1 MSVKINGKKLHLTTF
16 EVPTSGKNMRM
27 CLVAQRDLAKESESF
42 DAFNKKVDSLKKDE
56 ELDSQTLI
64 DFYDA
69 QIKLIDTYSK
79 FLQPILN
86 LSDEQTQKLED
97 SDFKDVVD
105 LANEVIAKVL
115 GLDSSKSTDT
125 KWSESSQWIWSNDRR
140 LWLYNS
146 TISRLWPYVS

>member
-16 EVPTSGKNMRM
+16 DVPTSGKNMRM

-42 DAFNKKVDSLKKDE
+42 DAFNKKVDALKKDE

-86 LSDEQTQKLED
+86 LSDEQTRKLED

-115 GLDSSKSTDT
+115 GLDSSKSTEA
-125 KWSESSQWIWSNDRR
+125 K
-140 LWLYNS
+140 
-146 TISRLWPYVS
+146 

>member
-1 MSVKINGKKLHLTTF
+1 MSVKVNGKKLHLTTF

-42 DAFNKKVDSLKKDE
+42 DVFNKKVDALKQDE
-56 ELDSQTLI
+56 ELDSQTMI

-125 KWSESSQWIWSNDRR
+125 K
-140 LWLYNS
+140 
-146 TISRLWPYVS
+146 

>member
-42 DAFNKKVDSLKKDE
+42 DVFNKKVDALKKDE
-56 ELDSQTLI
+56 ELDSQTMI

-115 GLDSSKSTDT
+115 GLDSSKSTEA
-125 KWSESSQWIWSNDRR
+125 K
-140 LWLYNS
+140 
-146 TISRLWPYVS
+146 

>member
-42 DAFNKKVDSLKKDE
+42 DAFNKKVDALKKDE

-79 FLQPILN
+79 FLKPILN
-86 LSDEQTQKLED
+86 LTDEQTKQLED

-115 GLDSSKSTDT
+115 GLDTSKSTDT
-125 KWSESSQWIWSNDRR
+125 K
-140 LWLYNS
+140 
-146 TISRLWPYVS
+146 

>member
-42 DAFNKKVDSLKKDE
+42 DAFNKKVDALNKDE
-56 ELDSQTLI
+56 ELDSQTMI

-115 GLDSSKSTDT
+115 GLDTSKSTDT
-125 KWSESSQWIWSNDRR
+125 K
-140 LWLYNS
+140 
-146 TISRLWPYVS
+146 

>member
-1 MSVKINGKKLHLTTF
+1 MTAVLFLSKGLITMSVKINGKKLHLTTF

-42 DAFNKKVDSLKKDE
+42 DVFNKKVDALKKDE
-56 ELDSQTLI
+56 ELDSQTMI

-115 GLDSSKSTDT
+115 GLDSSKSTEA
-125 KWSESSQWIWSNDRR
+125 K
-140 LWLYNS
+140 
-146 TISRLWPYVS
+146 

>member
-27 CLVAQRDLAKESESF
+27 CLVAQRDLAKESKSF
-42 DAFNKKVDSLKKDE
+42 EAFNKKVDALKKDE
-56 ELDSQTLI
+56 ELDSQTMI

-79 FLQPILN
+79 FLKPILN
-86 LSDEQTQKLED
+86 LSDEQAQKLED

-105 LANEVIAKVL
+105 LANDVIAKVL

-125 KWSESSQWIWSNDRR
+125 K
-140 LWLYNS
+140 
-146 TISRLWPYVS
+146 

>member
-1 MSVKINGKKLHLTTF
+1 MSVKVNGKKLHLTTF

-42 DAFNKKVDSLKKDE
+42 DAFNKKVDALKKDE

-79 FLQPILN
+79 FLKPILS
-86 LSDEQTQKLED
+86 LTDEQTKKLED

-125 KWSESSQWIWSNDRR
+125 K
-140 LWLYNS
+140 
-146 TISRLWPYVS
+146 

>member
-1 MSVKINGKKLHLTTF
+1 MTAVLFLSKGLIKMSVKINGKKLHLTTF
-16 EVPTSGKNMRM
+16 DVPTSGKNMRM

-42 DAFNKKVDSLKKDE
+42 DAFNKKVDALKKDE
-56 ELDSQTLI
+56 ELDSQTMI

-79 FLQPILN
+79 FLKPILN
-86 LSDEQTQKLED
+86 LSDEQAQKLEN

-105 LANEVIAKVL
+105 LANDVIAKVL

-125 KWSESSQWIWSNDRR
+125 K
-140 LWLYNS
+140 
-146 TISRLWPYVS
+146 

>member
-1 MSVKINGKKLHLTTF
+1 
-16 EVPTSGKNMRM
+16 MRM
-27 CLVAQRDLAKESESF
+27 CLVAQRDLAKESESL
-42 DAFNKKVDSLKKDE
+42 DVFNKKVDALKKDE

-64 DFYDA
+64 DLYDA

-125 KWSESSQWIWSNDRR
+125 K
-140 LWLYNS
+140 
-146 TISRLWPYVS
+146 

>member
-1 MSVKINGKKLHLTTF
+1 MGSGRQIKINIKERYDSRSFSFERINNMSVKINGKKLHLTTF

-42 DAFNKKVDSLKKDE
+42 DAFNKKVDALKKDE

-79 FLQPILN
+79 FLKPILN
-86 LSDEQTQKLED
+86 LTDEQTKKLED

-115 GLDSSKSTDT
+115 GLDTSKSTDT
-125 KWSESSQWIWSNDRR
+125 K
-140 LWLYNS
+140 
-146 TISRLWPYVS
+146 

>member
-1 MSVKINGKKLHLTTF
+1 MTAVLFLSKGLITMSVKINGKKLHLTTF

-42 DAFNKKVDSLKKDE
+42 DAFNKKVDALKKDE
-56 ELDSQTLI
+56 ELDSQTMI

-115 GLDSSKSTDT
+115 GLDSSKSTET
-125 KWSESSQWIWSNDRR
+125 K
-140 LWLYNS
+140 
-146 TISRLWPYVS
+146 

>member
-42 DAFNKKVDSLKKDE
+42 DAFNKKVDALKKDE
-56 ELDSQTLI
+56 ELDSQTMI

-125 KWSESSQWIWSNDRR
+125 K
-140 LWLYNS
+140 
-146 TISRLWPYVS
+146 

>member
-1 MSVKINGKKLHLTTF
+1 MVGNYINIKERYDSRSFSFERIIKMSVKINGKKLHLTTF

-42 DAFNKKVDSLKKDE
+42 DAFNKKVDALKKDE

-86 LSDEQTQKLED
+86 LSDEQTRKLED

-115 GLDSSKSTDT
+115 GLDSSKSTEA
-125 KWSESSQWIWSNDRR
+125 K
-140 LWLYNS
+140 
-146 TISRLWPYVS
+146 

>member
-56 ELDSQTLI
+56 ELDGQTLI

-79 FLQPILN
+79 FLKPILN
-86 LSDEQTQKLED
+86 LTDEQTKKLED

-115 GLDSSKSTDT
+115 GLDSSKS
-125 KWSESSQWIWSNDRR
+125 KESE
-140 LWLYNS
+140 
-146 TISRLWPYVS
+146 

>member
-42 DAFNKKVDSLKKDE
+42 DGFNKKVDALKKDE
-56 ELDSQTLI
+56 ELDSQTMI

-115 GLDSSKSTDT
+115 GLDSSKSTET
-125 KWSESSQWIWSNDRR
+125 K
-140 LWLYNS
+140 
-146 TISRLWPYVS
+146 

>member
-16 EVPTSGKNMRM
+16 EIPTSGKNMRM

-42 DAFNKKVDSLKKDE
+42 DVFNKKVDALKKDE
-56 ELDSQTLI
+56 ELDSQTMI

-115 GLDSSKSTDT
+115 GLDSSKSTEA
-125 KWSESSQWIWSNDRR
+125 K
-140 LWLYNS
+140 
-146 TISRLWPYVS
+146 

>member
-1 MSVKINGKKLHLTTF
+1 MTAVLFLSKGLITMSVKINGKKLHLTTF

-42 DAFNKKVDSLKKDE
+42 DAFNKKVDALKKDE

-79 FLQPILN
+79 FLQPILK

-97 SDFKDVVD
+97 SDFKDVID

-115 GLDSSKSTDT
+115 GLDTSKSTDT
-125 KWSESSQWIWSNDRR
+125 K
-140 LWLYNS
+140 
-146 TISRLWPYVS
+146 

>member
-16 EVPTSGKNMRM
+16 EIPTSGKNMRM
-27 CLVAQRDLAKESESF
+27 CLVAQRDLAKESERF
-42 DAFNKKVDSLKKDE
+42 DAFNKKVDALKKDE

-64 DFYDA
+64 DLYDA

-125 KWSESSQWIWSNDRR
+125 K
-140 LWLYNS
+140 
-146 TISRLWPYVS
+146 

>member
-16 EVPTSGKNMRM
+16 DVPTSGKNMRM

-42 DAFNKKVDSLKKDE
+42 DAFNKKVDALKKDE

-115 GLDSSKSTDT
+115 GLDSSKSTEA
-125 KWSESSQWIWSNDRR
+125 K
-140 LWLYNS
+140 
-146 TISRLWPYVS
+146 

>member
-1 MSVKINGKKLHLTTF
+1 MTAVLFLSKGLITMSVKINGKKLHLTTF

-42 DAFNKKVDSLKKDE
+42 DAFNKKVDALKKDE
-56 ELDSQTLI
+56 ELDSQTMI

-125 KWSESSQWIWSNDRR
+125 K
-140 LWLYNS
+140 
-146 TISRLWPYVS
+146 

>member
-1 MSVKINGKKLHLTTF
+1 MTAVLFLSKGLITMSVKINGKKLHLTTF

-42 DAFNKKVDSLKKDE
+42 DAFNKKVDALKKDE

-79 FLQPILN
+79 FLQPILK

-97 SDFKDVVD
+97 SDFKDVID

-115 GLDSSKSTDT
+115 GLDTSKSTDA
-125 KWSESSQWIWSNDRR
+125 N
-140 LWLYNS
+140 
-146 TISRLWPYVS
+146 

>member
-42 DAFNKKVDSLKKDE
+42 DAFNKKVDALKKDE

-64 DFYDA
+64 DLYDA

-79 FLQPILN
+79 FLKPILN
-86 LSDEQTQKLED
+86 LSDEQAQKLED

-105 LANEVIAKVL
+105 LANDVIAKVL

-125 KWSESSQWIWSNDRR
+125 K
-140 LWLYNS
+140 
-146 TISRLWPYVS
+146 

>member
-42 DAFNKKVDSLKKDE
+42 DAFNKKVDALKKDE
-56 ELDSQTLI
+56 ELDSQTMI

-115 GLDSSKSTDT
+115 GLDSSKSTET
-125 KWSESSQWIWSNDRR
+125 K
-140 LWLYNS
+140 
-146 TISRLWPYVS
+146 

>member
-16 EVPTSGKNMRM
+16 EVPKSGKNMRM

-42 DAFNKKVDSLKKDE
+42 DAFNKKVDALKKDE
-56 ELDSQTLI
+56 ELDSQTMI

-79 FLQPILN
+79 FLKPILN
-86 LSDEQTQKLED
+86 LSDEQAQKLED

-105 LANEVIAKVL
+105 LANDVIAKVL

-125 KWSESSQWIWSNDRR
+125 K
-140 LWLYNS
+140 
-146 TISRLWPYVS
+146 

>member
-16 EVPTSGKNMRM
+16 DVPTSGKNMRM

-42 DAFNKKVDSLKKDE
+42 DAFNKKVDALKKDE
-56 ELDSQTLI
+56 ELDSQTMI

-125 KWSESSQWIWSNDRR
+125 K
-140 LWLYNS
+140 
-146 TISRLWPYVS
+146 

>member
-1 MSVKINGKKLHLTTF
+1 MSVKINGKKLHLATF
-16 EVPTSGKNMRM
+16 DVPTSGKNMRM

-42 DAFNKKVDSLKKDE
+42 DAFNKKVDALKKDE
-56 ELDSQTLI
+56 ELDSQTMI

-115 GLDSSKSTDT
+115 GLDTSKSTDT
-125 KWSESSQWIWSNDRR
+125 K
-140 LWLYNS
+140 
-146 TISRLWPYVS
+146 

>member
-42 DAFNKKVDSLKKDE
+42 EAFNKKVDALKKDE
-56 ELDSQTLI
+56 ELDSQTMI

-79 FLQPILN
+79 FLKPILN
-86 LSDEQTQKLED
+86 LSDEQAQKLEN

-105 LANEVIAKVL
+105 LANDVIAKVL

-125 KWSESSQWIWSNDRR
+125 K
-140 LWLYNS
+140 
-146 TISRLWPYVS
+146 

>member
-1 MSVKINGKKLHLTTF
+1 MTAVLFLSKGLIKMSVKINGKKLHLTTF

-42 DAFNKKVDSLKKDE
+42 DAFNKKVDALKKDE
-56 ELDSQTLI
+56 ELDSQTMI

-125 KWSESSQWIWSNDRR
+125 K
-140 LWLYNS
+140 
-146 TISRLWPYVS
+146 

>member
-1 MSVKINGKKLHLTTF
+1 MEANCINIKERYNSRSFSFERINIMSVKINGKKLHLTTF

-42 DAFNKKVDSLKKDE
+42 EAFNKKVESLKKDE

-125 KWSESSQWIWSNDRR
+125 K
-140 LWLYNS
+140 
-146 TISRLWPYVS
+146 

>member
-16 EVPTSGKNMRM
+16 DVPTSGKNMRM

-42 DAFNKKVDSLKKDE
+42 DAFNKKVDALKKDE
-56 ELDSQTLI
+56 ELDSQTMI

-115 GLDSSKSTDT
+115 GLDSSKSTET
-125 KWSESSQWIWSNDRR
+125 K
-140 LWLYNS
+140 
-146 TISRLWPYVS
+146 

>member
-42 DAFNKKVDSLKKDE
+42 DAFNKKVDALKKDE

-79 FLQPILN
+79 FLQPILK

-97 SDFKDVVD
+97 SDFKDVID

-115 GLDSSKSTDT
+115 GLDTSKSTDT
-125 KWSESSQWIWSNDRR
+125 K
-140 LWLYNS
+140 
-146 TISRLWPYVS
+146 

>member
-42 DAFNKKVDSLKKDE
+42 DAFNKKVDALKKDE
-56 ELDSQTLI
+56 ELDSQTMI

-105 LANEVIAKVL
+105 LANDVIAKVL
-115 GLDSSKSTDT
+115 GLDSSKSTET
-125 KWSESSQWIWSNDRR
+125 K
-140 LWLYNS
+140 
-146 TISRLWPYVS
+146 

>member
-27 CLVAQRDLAKESESF
+27 CLVAQRDLAKESKSL
-42 DAFNKKVDSLKKDE
+42 DLFNKKVDALKKDE

-64 DFYDA
+64 DLYDA

-125 KWSESSQWIWSNDRR
+125 K
-140 LWLYNS
+140 
-146 TISRLWPYVS
+146 

>member
-1 MSVKINGKKLHLTTF
+1 MSVKINGKKSHLTTF

-42 DAFNKKVDSLKKDE
+42 DAFNKKVDALKKDE

-79 FLQPILN
+79 FLKPILN
-86 LSDEQTQKLED
+86 LTDEQTKQLED

-115 GLDSSKSTDT
+115 GLDTSKSTDT
-125 KWSESSQWIWSNDRR
+125 K
-140 LWLYNS
+140 
-146 TISRLWPYVS
+146 

>member
-42 DAFNKKVDSLKKDE
+42 DAFNKKVDALKKDE

-79 FLQPILN
+79 FLKPILN
-86 LSDEQTQKLED
+86 LTDEQTKKLED

-115 GLDSSKSTDT
+115 GLDSSKS
-125 KWSESSQWIWSNDRR
+125 KESE
-140 LWLYNS
+140 
-146 TISRLWPYVS
+146 

>member
-42 DAFNKKVDSLKKDE
+42 DVFNKKVDALKKDE
-56 ELDSQTLI
+56 ELDSQTMI

-86 LSDEQTQKLED
+86 LTDEQTKKLED

-105 LANEVIAKVL
+105 LANDVIAKVL
-115 GLDSSKSTDT
+115 GLDSSKSTEA
-125 KWSESSQWIWSNDRR
+125 K
-140 LWLYNS
+140 
-146 TISRLWPYVS
+146 